1 MRQWDNAPCYD
12 SLIGSTPDPQHEG
25 NQTMLHPSIL
35 RHYMFN
41 RTECQSCPVDACAD
55 TAHFWGVRVRTL
67 SAFLRTIG
75 IDADHLRNL

>member
-1 MRQWDNAPCYD
+1 
-12 SLIGSTPDPQHEG
+12 
-25 NQTMLHPSIL
+25 MLHPSIL